1 MAEATGICGAA
12 LGASRTMKVLGR
24 GGGERVGAGPS
35 ADRVSHLGHDR
46 ALTAIAAIAHPW
58 WRRRL
63 RAAMTAVAA
72 FLVATASQPLAGSS
86 PGVSAALTGAPDGT
100 AVLLDITEGGS
111 WSWFQGERVIIDE
124 AGERLYASLKTS
136 VEEPGTTRVVEA
148 GLADGRRRIVD
159 LGRAAH
165 DEHDSGAIWEAPD
178 GSVLTS
184 WSRHNKEPR
193 LYMHRRSPDGRWAE
207 QGPLDM
213 AEGGNESLGDQS
225 VGAARNNNTSYTN
238 LYAVDDP
245 AGEGG
250 KRLYNFSR
258 QLGWDPTVAT
268 SLDGGRSWV
277 QLGRLLSDPG
287 DDPRTRPYAQ
297 YTAGGDRVDFVVT
310 DGHPDSVGSSAYH
323 GYLRGGQVHDS
334 YGRVLGAL
342 GDAVD
347 IRRLTPVLRSGAAGG
362 PGGPDD
368 DVWLADLAI
377 DPVTEGPVA
386 VLTRRIGEESG
397 TARNDFYYA
406 RWGADGWDVRRVAD
420 AGTPLFVRP
429 THYTGLAALN
439 PADPGQVVIATN
451 ADPVSGAPLR
461 SAADG
466 ERHYELYRGQ
476 RDDDGGFGWV
486 SVTADSDA
494 ENMRPVWASSPSGA
508 DALVWLRGHYRSYS
522 RYRFAVVGLL
532 HRSDGSTVEV
542 SRAPAHRADVAAR
555 TGNGVPSAAGRSTI
569 AGAVRRRTGRPG
581 QRRGTPSSSCGSS
594 ALRPRCVGRRR
605 PRTARRAARP
615 DPRAASLQGS
625 SSTASPSLLQS
636 VRPEHSDPSNKR

>member
-1 MAEATGICGAA
+1 
-12 LGASRTMKVLGR
+12 MKVLGR
-24 GGGERVGAGPS
+24 GGSVGARPG
-35 ADRVSHLGHDR
+35 AGTVSRLGGDR
-46 ALTAIAAIAHPW
+46 ARTAMAAVTHPR
-58 WRRRL
+58 WRPRL
-63 RAAMTAVAA
+63 RAAMTGVAA
-72 FLVATASQPLAGSS
+72 FLVASASQPLTGSS

-111 WSWFQGERVIIDE
+111 WCWFQGERVIIDE
-124 AGERLYASLKTS
+124 AGERLYASVKTS
-136 VEEPGTTRVVEA
+136 VDEPGTTRVVEA

-159 LGRAAH
+159 LGRAEH

-184 WSRHNKEPR
+184 WSRHNQEPR
-193 LYMHRRSPDGRWAE
+193 LYMHRRSSTGRWAE

-213 AEGGNESLGDQS
+213 AGGGNESLGDLS
-225 VGAARNNNTSYTN
+225 VGAARNNNTTYTN

-250 KRLYNFSR
+250 QRLYNFSR

-297 YTAGGDRVDFVVT
+297 YTARGDRVDFVVT
-310 DGHPDSVGSSAYH
+310 DGHPDSIGSSAYH
-323 GYLRGGQVHDS
+323 GYVRGGQVHDS
-334 YGRVLGAL
+334 YGRVLGTL

-347 IRRLTPVLRSGAAGG
+347 IARLTPVLRSGAAGG

-386 VLTRRIGEESG
+386 VLTRRIGEEAG
-397 TARNDFYYA
+397 TGRNTFYYA
-406 RWGADGWDVRRVAD
+406 RWDAGGWDVHRLAD

-439 PADPGQVVIATN
+439 PADPRQVVIATN
-451 ADPVSGAPLR
+451 TDPVSGAPLR
-461 SAADG
+461 SEADG
-466 ERHYELYRGQ
+466 ARHYELYRGQ
-476 RDDDGGFGWV
+476 RDDDGGFGWA
-486 SVTADSDA
+486 SVTANSDA
-494 ENMRPVWASSPSGA
+494 DNMRPVWASSPGGA
-508 DALVWLRGHYRSYS
+508 DALVWLRGQYRSYS

-532 HRSDGSTVEV
+532 HGNDGSTVEL
-542 SRAPAHRADVAAR
+542 SRAPAPHADVAAR
-555 TGNGVPSAAGRSTI
+555 TGNRVP
-569 AGAVRRRTGRPG
+569 
-581 QRRGTPSSSCGSS
+581 
-594 ALRPRCVGRRR
+594 
-605 PRTARRAARP
+605 
-615 DPRAASLQGS
+615 
-625 SSTASPSLLQS
+625 
-636 VRPEHSDPSNKR
+636 